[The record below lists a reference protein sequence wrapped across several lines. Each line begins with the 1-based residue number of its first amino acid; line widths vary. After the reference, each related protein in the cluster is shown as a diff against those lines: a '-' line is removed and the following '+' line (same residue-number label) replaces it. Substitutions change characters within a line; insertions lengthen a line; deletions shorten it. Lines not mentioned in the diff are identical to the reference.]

1 MRPKAA
7 AVTGSQR
14 GLALVLTLMAL
25 VIITAMVVEFAYGV
39 YVNTSFL
46 RNWQTSERLSLTARS
61 GVRLASELLHYASTQ
76 YSYTYPGALD
86 IPPSDPFA
94 GKIGNATSDEVALR
108 MEDETSKFNLNAL
121 VYSNDDL
128 HEEAYNIF
136 KRLLENLSIEEEI
149 ADGIVDWIDRNK
161 VPMGSGSEA
170 GAANRPLA
178 SVEELLLVPG
188 MDRAVYDKLLPYI
201 TIYGVRNNIKININ
215 GAGLPLL
222 MAMHEE
228 MTEEL
233 AQRVVSR
240 RELKPFGKV
249 EDLQNVVGFEKGL
262 GTTLIGRIAV
272 RGEDFRI
279 ISTASS
285 EDGIKSSIE
294 CVIDSKDRILYWKE
308 I

>member
-1 MRPKAA
+1 MRPRAA
-7 AVTGSQR
+7 ALAGSQG

-76 YSYTYPGALD
+76 YSYTYPGAVD

-94 GKIGNATSDEVALR
+94 GTIGNATSDEVTLR
-108 MEDETSKFNLNAL
+108 MEDETSKFNLNSL
-121 VYSNDDL
+121 VYSNDEL
-128 HEEAYNIF
+128 HEEAYNILN
-136 KRLLENLSIEEEI
+136 RLLENLSIEQEI
-149 ADGIVDWIDRNK
+149 ADGIVDWIDKNEIPR
-161 VPMGSGSEA
+161 GSGSEA
-170 GAANRPLA
+170 GAANRPLV
-178 SVEELLLVPG
+178 SPEELLLVPG

-222 MAMHEE
+222 MAMHGE

-233 AQRVVSR
+233 AQRIVSR

-249 EDLQNVVGFEKGL
+249 EQLQKVVGFEKGL
-262 GTTLIGRIAV
+262 GTTLIGRITV
-272 RGEDFRI
+272 RGEYFRI
-279 ISTASS
+279 TSTASS

-294 CVIDSKDRILYWKE
+294 CVIDSKDRVLYWRE